1 MMNKT
6 QYDYWLDWHL
16 QDVNPWKTKY
26 PESITINDNMFTV
39 HLLPPDTDDVYGR
52 TLRFAQRIYLNPQMS
67 SSSAADTLL
76 HETIHALYTVLN
88 LDDKQDEETV
98 CNVLGIWLPIVL
110 RQNPNLLE
118 FILNPHDKWV
128 QKLHKNPDEDV
139 LTDEGE

>member
-1 MMNKT
+1 MNKT

-16 QDVNPWKTKY
+16 QDVNPEWKTKY

-39 HLLPPDTDDVYGR
+39 HLLPPDTEDVYGR

-88 LDDKQDEETV
+88 LDD
-98 CNVLGIWLPIVL
+98 
-110 RQNPNLLE
+110 
-118 FILNPHDKWV
+118 
-128 QKLHKNPDEDV
+128 
-139 LTDEGE
+139 